1 MNILIRIKQ
10 AGRRKDVL
18 QPTPY
23 TIPDDVGTLRELL
36 CAICASEVMRYNE
49 TKAHPTLF
57 PLLTQTEIDGLASD
71 GRVSFGEIYSDKTA
85 DLSHAVQNVLQSFED
100 GLIRVLA
107 DDCELTELD
116 APLSDLSSKTVTF
129 IRLTFLSGRMW

>member
-1 MNILIRIKQ
+1 MQIMVRIKQ

-36 CAICASEVMRYNE
+36 CAVCASEVARYNE
-49 TKAHPTLF
+49 AKDHPPLYS
-57 PLLTQTEIDGLASD
+57 LLTQAEIDERVSD
-71 GRVSFGEIYSDKTA
+71 GKVSFGTIYSDKDA
-85 DLSHAVQNVLQSFED
+85 DLPRAVQTVLQAFAD
-100 GLIRVLA
+100 GLIRVFWGE
-107 DDCELTELD
+107 DELTELD
-116 APLSDLSSKTVTF
+116 APLVGLEGKIVTF

>member
-23 TIPDDVGTLRELL
+23 TVPDEVGTLRELL
-36 CAICASEVMRYNE
+36 CAVCASEVARYNE
-49 TKAHPTLF
+49 AKEHPSLF
-57 PLLTQTEIDGLASD
+57 PLLTQEELDGLASD
-71 GRVSFGEIYSDKTA
+71 GKVSFGTIYSDKTA
-85 DLSHAVQNVLQSFED
+85 DLSRAVQTVLQAFVD
-100 GLIRVLA
+100 GLIRVFLE
-107 DDCELTELD
+107 DSELTELD
-116 APLSDLSSKTVTF
+116 APLVGLEGRVVTF